1 MLFSQSTEIQDNSDN
16 VVLAFQFGTN
26 SQVGINYSES
36 FKCLSRTTSN
46 TETESALAR
55 LEEIVEIIDPGSAAR
70 KDSSSPIKRQLKHKI
85 KRQIERKINRQFD
98 EDCIFKADD
107 SNIDYCLLHT
117 LKKNEEFHMSPSQ
130 TVPQTLVVS
139 VTFEDEGDYLCE
151 DEIDW
156 GKEQTKTNTKRKL
169 FDCLIGV
176 ENNKDEKE
184 HEVEEFGDLMQ
195 EPPAIEVEE
204 FGDLMQEPPAIEVEE
219 FGDLMLEP
227 QLVEEFELV
236 EEFGDLMLEP
246 QEVVEEFGDL
256 MLEPQVVEE
265 FGDLMQVEEFGDL
278 MQEPQV
284 VEEFGDLMAD
294 EDFNQFEF

>member
-55 LEEIVEIIDPGSAAR
+55 LEEIAGSAAR

-204 FGDLMQEPPAIEVEE
+204 FGDLM
-219 FGDLMLEP
+219 LEP

-294 EDFNQFEF
+294 EDF